1 MRVTYDPEKREQT
14 LRERGSDSGRAD
26 ELFAGPTV
34 SFDDVRR
41 DYGEARTV
49 TIGLLDDRLTIVV
62 WTEHANERRVI
73 SMRHCNAREK
83 KRFELLLARPRRRPR
98 IDDQALA
105 NARWAIGDRQ
115 VTAEEGAAAFRK
127 ALKRG
132 RPPVAARRTMVSLRL
147 EADVLAAL
155 RATGRGWQT
164 RVNDLLRAAVL
175 KKR

>member
-1 MRVTYDPEKREQT
+1 MRGKRNASSSSWRDP
-14 LRERGSDSGRAD
+14 
-26 ELFAGPTV
+26 
-34 SFDDVRR
+34 DDAP
-41 DYGEARTV
+41 E
-49 TIGLLDDRLTIVV
+49 LTI
-62 WTEHANERRVI
+62 
-73 SMRHCNAREK
+73 K
-83 KRFELLLARPRRRPR
+83 
-98 IDDQALA
+98 ALA

-147 EADVLAAL
+147 ETDVLAAL